1 MTTLLHA
8 VDRISLATLAVE
20 LGVSHKTIVRWADVG
35 YCGHRLS
42 SFRLGK
48 KRFTNRQSADQF
60 VAAINGDLAPLSDT
74 PESQPRD

>member
-8 VDRISLATLAVE
+8 TDRIPLATLATE
-20 LGVSHKTIVRWADVG
+20 LGVCRKTIIRWADVG
-35 YCGHRLS
+35 YGGHRLS

-60 VAAINGDLAPLSDT
+60 VAAINGGVVPFSDAPET
-74 PESQPRD
+74 QPND